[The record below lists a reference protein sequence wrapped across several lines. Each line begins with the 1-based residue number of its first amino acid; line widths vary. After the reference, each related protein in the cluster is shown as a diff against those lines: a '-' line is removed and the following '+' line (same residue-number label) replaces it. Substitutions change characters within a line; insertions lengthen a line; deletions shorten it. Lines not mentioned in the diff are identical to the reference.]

1 MKSVSR
7 YFSLLTV
14 IFAVTVTVAASGFCS
29 VASADETN
37 FPSRYR
43 TLQSS
48 APDGCKDWTAPLP
61 ERRMKVD
68 VPGEVRGLA
77 GTAALT
83 IKIDQSG
90 RYDGLV
96 EALANDAAFV
106 KAAQDSLKFWS
117 FVPARCDGV
126 AVATQAKIYFNFRH
140 QNFVGYGA
148 GNAIN

>member
-1 MKSVSR
+1 MKPVSR
-7 YFSLLTV
+7 LFSLSTV
-14 IFAVTVTVAASGFCS
+14 IAAVAASSFAS
-29 VASADETN
+29 VALADETN

-48 APDGCKDWTAPLP
+48 APSGCNDWTAPLP
-61 ERRMKVD
+61 ERRVKVD
-68 VPGEVRGLA
+68 VPGEVRGLS

-106 KAAQDSLKFWS
+106 KAAKDSLQYWS

-126 AVATQAKIYFNFRH
+126 AVAAQAKIYFNFRH
-140 QNFVGYGA
+140 ESFVGYGS
-148 GNAIN
+148 GSTVN

>member
-1 MKSVSR
+1 MKSGFR
-7 YFSLLTV
+7 YLSLPLV
-14 IFAVTVTVAASGFCS
+14 IVAVATSGFCTF
-29 VASADETN
+29 ASAGETN

-48 APDGCKDWTAPLP
+48 APSGCKDWTAPLP
-61 ERRMKVD
+61 ERRVNVD
-68 VPGEVRGLA
+68 VPSEVRGLA

-106 KAAQDSLKFWS
+106 RAAKDSLQYWT

-126 AVATQAKIYFNFRH
+126 AVATEAKIYFNFRH
-140 QNFVGYGA
+140 ESFVGYGA
-148 GNAIN
+148 GSTVN

>member
-1 MKSVSR
+1 MNSVSR
-7 YFSLLTV
+7 YFPLPTV
-14 IFAVTVTVAASGFCS
+14 IVALAAWSFCS
-29 VASADETN
+29 VVSADETN
-37 FPSRYR
+37 FPSRFR
-43 TLQSS
+43 TLQTS
-48 APDGCKDWTAPLP
+48 APSSCKDWTAPLP
-61 ERRMKVD
+61 ERRVKVD
-68 VPGEVRGLA
+68 VPGAVRGRE

-106 KAAQDSLKFWS
+106 SAAEDSLQYWS

-140 QNFVGYGA
+140 ESFVGYGA
-148 GNAIN
+148 GSATN

>member
-1 MKSVSR
+1 
-7 YFSLLTV
+7 
-14 IFAVTVTVAASGFCS
+14 
-29 VASADETN
+29 
-37 FPSRYR
+37 
-43 TLQSS
+43 
-48 APDGCKDWTAPLP
+48 
-61 ERRMKVD
+61 MKVD

-106 KAAQDSLKFWS
+106 KAAQDSLQYWS

>member
-7 YFSLLTV
+7 YFSVSTV
-14 IFAVTVTVAASGFCS
+14 IIAAAAASFCAVAA
-29 VASADETN
+29 ADETN

-48 APDGCKDWTAPLP
+48 APIGCADWTAPLP
-61 ERRMKVD
+61 QRRVKVD
-68 VPGEVRGLA
+68 VPGEVRGRS

-90 RYDGLV
+90 RYDGMV

-106 KAAQDSLKFWS
+106 KAAKDSLQYWS

-140 QNFVGYGA
+140 ESFVGYGA
-148 GNAIN
+148 GSATN

>member
-7 YFSLLTV
+7 YFSLA
-14 IFAVTVTVAASGFCS
+14 AVATVAAAAATFC
-29 VASADETN
+29 ALAAADETN

-43 TLQSS
+43 TLQST
-48 APDGCKDWTAPLP
+48 APTTCDEWVGPLP
-61 ERRMKVD
+61 ERRVKVE
-68 VPGEVRGLA
+68 VPGEVRGVN

-83 IKIDQSG
+83 INIDQSG
-90 RYDGLV
+90 RYGGVV

-106 KAAQDSLKFWS
+106 RAAKESLQYWS

-126 AVATQAKIYFNFRH
+126 AVATTAKIYFNFRH
-140 QNFVGYGA
+140 ESFVGFGS

>member
-1 MKSVSR
+1 MNSVSR
-7 YFSLLTV
+7 YFSLSTV
-14 IFAVTVTVAASGFCS
+14 IVAVAASGFCT
-29 VASADETN
+29 VAAADETN

-48 APDGCKDWTAPLP
+48 APGGCKDWTAPLP
-61 ERRMKVD
+61 ERRVNVD
-68 VPGEVRGLA
+68 VPSEVRGLA

-106 KAAQDSLKFWS
+106 RAAKDSLQYWT

-126 AVATQAKIYFNFRH
+126 AVATEAKIYFNFRH
-140 QNFVGYGA
+140 ESFVGYGA
-148 GNAIN
+148 GSTVN

>member
-1 MKSVSR
+1 MNSISR
-7 YFSLLTV
+7 YFSLSTIIV
-14 IFAVTVTVAASGFCS
+14 AVAASGFCT
-29 VASADETN
+29 VAAADETN

-61 ERRMKVD
+61 ERRVKVD
-68 VPGEVRGLA
+68 VPKEVRGLA

-83 IKIDQSG
+83 IKIDKSG

-106 KAAQDSLKFWS
+106 RAAKDSLQYWT
-117 FVPARCDGV
+117 FVPARCEGV
-126 AVATQAKIYFNFRH
+126 AVATEAKIYFNFRH
-140 QNFVGYGA
+140 ESFVGYGA
-148 GNAIN
+148 GSTVN

>member
-7 YFSLLTV
+7 YFSFSTA
-14 IFAVTVTVAASGFCS
+14 IIAVAASSLCTVAA
-29 VASADETN
+29 ADETN
-37 FPSRYR
+37 FPSRHR

-48 APDGCKDWTAPLP
+48 PPSGCADWTAPFP
-61 ERRMKVD
+61 ERRVKVD
-68 VPGEVRGLA
+68 VPGEVRGLS
-77 GTAALT
+77 GMAALT

-90 RYDGLV
+90 RYDGMV

-106 KAAQDSLKFWS
+106 EAAKDSLQYWS

-140 QNFVGYGA
+140 ESFVGYGA
-148 GNAIN
+148 GSTTN

>member
-1 MKSVSR
+1 MNSVSR
-7 YFSLLTV
+7 YFSLSTV
-14 IFAVTVTVAASGFCS
+14 IVAVAASGFCT
-29 VASADETN
+29 VAAADETN

-48 APDGCKDWTAPLP
+48 APGGCKDWTAPLP
-61 ERRMKVD
+61 ERRVKVD
-68 VPGEVRGLA
+68 VPREVRGLA

-96 EALANDAAFV
+96 EALANDEAFV
-106 KAAQDSLKFWS
+106 RAAKDSLQYWS

-126 AVATQAKIYFNFRH
+126 AVATEAKIYFNFRH
-140 QNFVGYGA
+140 ESFVGYGA
-148 GNAIN
+148 GSTVN